1 MTIIT
6 VGGLPGS
13 GKSTFAKLLAKDMG
27 LRYLSAGH
35 VFREM
40 ARECGMELG
49 EFSKHA
55 EGDHEIDRRIEE
67 MQVEKSRGGDIVVDS
82 RLSAW
87 VVENPDLRI
96 YLSVGRPERARRVSQ
111 RDGIPM
117 EQAIN
122 LVSERELS
130 ERKRYKEIY
139 GIDVTDIGVYDIII
153 NSGTFL
159 PDEILKI
166 ARTALDLV
174 VKKKE
179 R

>member
-1 MTIIT
+1 VTVIT

-13 GKSTFAKLLAKDMG
+13 GKSTFARLLAEDMG
-27 LRYLSAGH
+27 LRYLSAGQ

-40 ARECGMELG
+40 ARERGMELR

-55 EGDHEIDRRIEE
+55 EGDHDIDRRIEE
-67 MQVEKSRGGDIVVDS
+67 MQVEKSRGGDVVVDS

-96 YLSVGRPERARRVSQ
+96 YLSVGRPERARRVAQ

-122 LVSERELS
+122 LVSEREMS

-139 GIDVTDIGVYDIII
+139 DIDVTDIGVYDIII

-174 VKKKE
+174 MKKE